1 MGALP
6 SYPAF
11 SQGLVGFE
19 KAPRPG
25 GRLAPEGLLGME
37 GAPSPFPVLPDKLCD
52 LRQDTHPLCSPR
64 HSRS

>member
-1 MGALP
+1 MQSGALP

-25 GRLAPEGLLGME
+25 GKVGCRLAPEGLLGME
-37 GAPSPFPVLPDKLCD
+37 GAPSPLP
-52 LRQDTHPLCSPR
+52 S
-64 HSRS
+64 SA